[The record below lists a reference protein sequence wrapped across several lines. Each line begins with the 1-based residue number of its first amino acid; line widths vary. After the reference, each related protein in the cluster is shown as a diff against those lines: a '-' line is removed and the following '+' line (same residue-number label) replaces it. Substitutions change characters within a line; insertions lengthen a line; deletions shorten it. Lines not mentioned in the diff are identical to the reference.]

1 VVITDIDYSNRDR
14 KTPFAPNENFESLT
28 GHKQL
33 ESCHQ
38 LPAEKK
44 LDMASIPI

>member
-1 VVITDIDYSNRDR
+1 MILDIDYLNCGR
-14 KTPFAPNENFESLT
+14 KTPFVPNENFEPRT

-38 LPAEKK
+38 LAAEKK
-44 LDMASIPI
+44 LDMTSIPI